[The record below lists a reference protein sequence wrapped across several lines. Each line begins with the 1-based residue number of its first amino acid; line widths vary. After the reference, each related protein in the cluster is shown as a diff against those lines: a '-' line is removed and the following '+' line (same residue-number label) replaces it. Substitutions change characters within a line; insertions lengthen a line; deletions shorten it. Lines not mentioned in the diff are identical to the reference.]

1 MPQPHG
7 DFHIM
12 DQNPGLFQ
20 YSLHKGCP
28 EKDSTSAASS
38 EPIQLGTPEADLAP
52 RFRRRVK
59 VPMRLVESAYYSDAT
74 LSVYMKIK
82 ALGQRPEG
90 CTAGVATL
98 ASYLG
103 LSVSTVER
111 AMAQLRSDTAPDG
124 IVELPENRRRS
135 LPGGR
140 GTTALRRVRPMTATE
155 RFIWLP
161 VHASE
166 SLPPRLLRAYAVIS
180 HAVVQRIPLSE
191 GDLARL
197 LRHHTGHRAGYPI
210 TVEAAG
216 RIIDRL
222 AASGWLTVE
231 RRAGVRGRHLFL
243 VHSSSAGPDAPPTAI
258 PTPATDDGSGPDAHA
273 GSLAYKEDPKTDRP
287 DDERALVPPAAG
299 ELPEGRETDRSPARP
314 PAAVR
319 QAQVALRAGHK
330 IPSPPNR
337 TDSARPAAPAD
348 KRPQLTF
355 SPRIDRVL
363 DPVRMLLGG
372 VNRYV
377 LRRIGREIGH
387 QLDNGTNIDRLRGRL
402 TARLAGTFIDE
413 IRDPGRWLLGVAL
426 PRWGCAN
433 PDCESGVL
441 WSTGEECRA
450 CREFRADRRSGR
462 TGTGAPAAALHC
474 CPVCERPLRPGQS
487 GECAQCSQCPTALPP
502 EPWVAQPC
510 PGRRGAHCGR
520 PAPSGL
526 CWRCRTEE
534 LTEQEPVPAASET
547 EPPPRLPLMTS
558 AGTRPW
564 ASTG

>member
-1 MPQPHG
+1 
-7 DFHIM
+7 
-12 DQNPGLFQ
+12 
-20 YSLHKGCP
+20 
-28 EKDSTSAASS
+28 
-38 EPIQLGTPEADLAP
+38 
-52 RFRRRVK
+52 
-59 VPMRLVESAYYSDAT
+59 MRLVESAHYSDAA

-103 LSVSTVER
+103 LSPSTVER
-111 AMAQLRSDTAPDG
+111 ALAQLRSPAAPDG

-140 GTTALRRVRPMTATE
+140 GTTALRRVRPMTASE

-180 HAVVQRIPLSE
+180 YAVIQWIPLSE
-191 GDLARL
+191 GDLAGY
-197 LRHHTGHRAGYPI
+197 LRHHTGPRAGQPI
-210 TVEAAG
+210 TVDAAG
-216 RIIDRL
+216 RVIDRL

-231 RRAGVRGRHLFL
+231 RRAGDQGRHLFL
-243 VHSSSAGPDAPPTAI
+243 VHNSSSGPATS
-258 PTPATDDGSGPDAHA
+258 PTPPSPPSLDDGSAPDPDA
-273 GSLAYKEDPKTDRP
+273 GSLATKEDPTTDRP
-287 DDERALVPPAAG
+287 DDARELVPPAVG
-299 ELPEGRETDRSPARP
+299 ELTVVGATAASADRPQ
-314 PAAVR
+314 AAVR
-319 QAQVALRAGHK
+319 AEHVALRAGHK

-337 TDSARPAAPAD
+337 TDTTRPAAPANR
-348 KRPQLTF
+348 RPQLTF
-355 SPRIDRVL
+355 SPRIDAVL
-363 DPVRMLLGG
+363 DPVRILLGG

-377 LRRIGREIGH
+377 LRRIGHEIGH
-387 QLDNGTNIDRLRGRL
+387 QLDNGTNIDRLRARL
-402 TARLAGTFIDE
+402 TSRLAGTFIDE

-433 PDCESGVL
+433 PDCETGVL
-441 WSTGEECRA
+441 WSTGEPCRA
-450 CREFRADRRSGR
+450 CQEFRADRRCGR
-462 TGTGAPAAALHC
+462 TGTGAPAAELHC

-487 GECAQCSQCPTALPP
+487 GECAQCSQCPTAPPP
-502 EPWVAQPC
+502 EPWAAQPC
-510 PGRRGAHCGR
+510 PGRHGAHCGR

-526 CWRCRTEE
+526 CWRCRMEE
-534 LTEQEPVPAASET
+534 LAEQEPVPAASEAG
-547 EPPPRLPLMTS
+547 PPPILPLMTS